1 MKTFIETQKNALLRK
16 YHALLRRGGVNNDE
30 RLALLSAYGVESAK
44 ELNVYELTELCGK
57 LDMAFNP
64 KASDADRWRK
74 RLIAAIDQYLRAM
87 GHRGGNLPEIK
98 AVACR
103 AAQAENFNRIGT
115 DRLKSLYN
123 AFKRRTADLH
133 QVDAMT
139 DTLILQKMPTA
150 TAQA

>member
-16 YHALLRRGGVNNDE
+16 YHALLRRGGVNDEE

-44 ELNVYELTELCGK
+44 ELNVYELTELCDT
-57 LDMAFNP
+57 LYRAVVNTDE
-64 KASDADRWRK
+64 ADRWRK

-139 DTLILQKMPTA
+139 DTLILQKIPTA

>member
-16 YHALLRRGGVNNDE
+16 YHALLRRGGVTNDE
-30 RLALLSAYGVESAK
+30 RLALLSTYGVESAK
-44 ELNVYELTELCGK
+44 ELNVYELTELCDT
-57 LDMAFNP
+57 LYRAVQPND
-64 KASDADRWRK
+64 DADRWRK

-103 AAQAENFNRIGT
+103 AAQTDNFNRIT
-115 DRLKSLYN
+115 MERLKSLYN
-123 AFKRRTADLH
+123 AFKRRTADLNH
-133 QVDAMT
+133 VDAMT
-139 DTLILQKMPTA
+139 NALLVQKLPQL

>member
-16 YHALLRRGGVNNDE
+16 YHALLRRGGVNDEE

-44 ELNVYELTELCGK
+44 ELNVYELTELCDT
-57 LDMAFNP
+57 LCRAVQPND
-64 KASDADRWRK
+64 DADRWRK
-74 RLIAAIDQYLRAM
+74 RLIAAIDEYLRAM

>member
-1 MKTFIETQKNALLRK
+1 MQTFMDKQKNALLRK
-16 YHALLRRGGVNNDE
+16 YHALLRRGGVNDEE

-44 ELNVYELTELCGK
+44 ELNVYELTELCDT
-57 LDMAFNP
+57 LYRAVVNTDE
-64 KASDADRWRK
+64 ADRWRK

-139 DTLILQKMPTA
+139 DTLILQKMPTI

>member
-16 YHALLRRGGVNNDE
+16 YHALLRRGGVNDEE

-44 ELNVYELTELCGK
+44 ELNVYELTELCDT
-57 LDMAFNP
+57 LYRAVVNTDE
-64 KASDADRWRK
+64 ADRWRK

-139 DTLILQKMPTA
+139 DTLILQKMPTI

>member
-16 YHALLRRGGVNNDE
+16 YHALLRRGGVNDEE

-44 ELNVYELTELCGK
+44 ELNVYELTELCDT
-57 LDMAFNP
+57 LYRAVVNTDE
-64 KASDADRWRK
+64 ADRWRK

-103 AAQAENFNRIGT
+103 AAQTDNFNRIT
-115 DRLKSLYN
+115 MERLKSLYN
-123 AFKRRTADLH
+123 AFKRRTADLNR
-133 QVDAMT
+133 VDAMT
-139 DTLILQKMPTA
+139 NALLVQKLPQL

>member
-1 MKTFIETQKNALLRK
+1 MQTFMDKQKNALLRK
-16 YHALLRRGGVNNDE
+16 LHAMFTRIGVTAEEKQVLL
-30 RLALLSAYGVESAK
+30 ASYGVGSSRD
-44 ELNVYELTELCGK
+44 LTVYELTELCDT
-57 LDMAFNP
+57 LYRAVVNTDE
-64 KASDADRWRK
+64 ADRWRK

-139 DTLILQKMPTA
+139 DTLILQKMPTI